1 MINKNG
7 KITLVPFRTGEGY
20 DERNVKNTEGNN
32 VLVRND
38 PMYAANF
45 NFSRVQVGYSDSAL
59 NTNDYRVATAWNNP
73 PTLIASSATY
83 NETQENDFIAVYS
96 STWKNNTTDTI
107 TVRELGVYFHTD
119 ETNTDVM
126 IARELVNKDLA
137 PGESYTF
144 TVTVG

>member
-7 KITLVPFRTGEGY
+7 KITLIPYRTGVGY
-20 DERNVKNTEGNN
+20 VERNVMNTQGIT

-38 PMYAANF
+38 PIYASNF
-45 NFSRVQVGYSDSAL
+45 YFSRVQVGYNDSAL
-59 NTNDYRVATAWNNP
+59 STGDFRVITSWNNQ
-73 PTLIASSATY
+73 PTLIASAATY
-83 NETQENDFIAVYS
+83 NDTLSNDFIAVYS
-96 STWKNNTTDTI
+96 STWKNNTVETI
-107 TVRELGVYFHTD
+107 KVRELGVYFRSD
-119 ETNTDVM
+119 ETGSDVM

>member
-1 MINKNG
+1 MMNKNG
-7 KITLVPFRTGEGY
+7 KITLIPYRTGVGY
-20 DERNVKNTEGNN
+20 VERNVMNTQGST

-38 PMYAANF
+38 PIYASNF
-45 NFSRVQVGYSDSAL
+45 YFSRVQVGYSDSAL
-59 NTNDYRVATAWNNP
+59 NTNDFRVTTSWNNP

-83 NETQENDFIAVYS
+83 NETLSNDFIAVYS
-96 STWKNNTTDTI
+96 STWKNNTVETI
-107 TVRELGVYFHTD
+107 RVRELGVYFRSD
-119 ETNTDVM
+119 ETGSDVM

>member
-20 DERNVKNTEGNN
+20 DERTVRNTQGVA

-38 PMYAANF
+38 PIYAANF
-45 NFSRVQVGYSDSAL
+45 YFSRVQVGYSDSAL
-59 NTNDYRVATAWNNP
+59 NTDDFRVTTTWNNP

-83 NETQENDFIAVYS
+83 NETLSNDFIAVYS
-96 STWKNNTTDTI
+96 STWKNNTNETI
-107 TVRELGVYFHTD
+107 RVRELGVYFRSD
-119 ETNTDVM
+119 ETGSDVM

>member
-7 KITLVPFRTGEGY
+7 KITLIPFRTGVGY
-20 DERNVKNTEGNN
+20 VERTVKNTSGND

-38 PMYAANF
+38 PGYMANF

-59 NTNDYRVATAWNNP
+59 NTNDFRVTTTWNNP
-73 PTLIASSATY
+73 PTLIASDATY
-83 NETQENDFIAVYS
+83 NETWANDFIAVYS

-107 TVRELGVYFHTD
+107 MVRELGVYFHTD
-119 ETNTDVM
+119 ETNADVM

>member
-7 KITLVPFRTGEGY
+7 KITLIPFRTGVGY
-20 DERNVKNTEGNN
+20 VERSVRNTSGDIT
-32 VLVRND
+32 LVRND
-38 PMYAANF
+38 PMYASNF
-45 NFSRVQVGYSDSAL
+45 YFSRVQVGYNDSAL
-59 NTNDYRVATAWNNP
+59 NTGDYRVATAWNNP

-83 NETQENDFIAVYS
+83 NETLSSDFIAVYS
-96 STWKNNTTDTI
+96 STWKNNTTETI
-107 TVRELGVYFHTD
+107 MVRELGVYFRSD
-119 ETNTDVM
+119 ETGSDVM

>member
-7 KITLVPFRTGEGY
+7 KITLIPYRTGVGY
-20 DERNVKNTEGNN
+20 VERKVLTTAGNT
-32 VLVRND
+32 VQVTND
-38 PMYAANF
+38 PGCAANF
-45 NFSRVQVGYSDSAL
+45 YFSRVQVGYSDSAL
-59 NTNDYRVATAWNNP
+59 NTGDFRVITGYNNP

-83 NETQENDFIAVYS
+83 NDTLSNDFIAVYS
-96 STWKNNTTDTI
+96 STWKNNTNETI
-107 TVRELGVYFHTD
+107 RVRELGVYFHTD
-119 ETNTDVM
+119 SPSSDVM

>member
-20 DERNVKNTEGNN
+20 DERTVRNTSGID

-45 NFSRVQVGYSDSAL
+45 NFSRVQVGYNDSAL
-59 NTNDYRVATAWNNP
+59 NTNDFRVTTTWNNP
-73 PTLIASSATY
+73 PTLIASAATY
-83 NETQENDFIAVYS
+83 NETWANDFIAVYS
-96 STWKNNTTDTI
+96 STWKNNTNETLMI
-107 TVRELGVYFHTD
+107 RELGVYFHSD
-119 ETNTDVM
+119 ETGSDVM